1 MVSKK
6 DMKKIL
12 VLSAGRSDYDR
23 YYPIIIELN
32 KIKKVKLWLC
42 LTKSHQENV
51 FGNTIKYISN
61 EFRIIK
67 NNYSTK
73 NKIQNEFARNFCE
86 DLSFVSLQIMK
97 KKPDLIIVLGDRYE
111 MIIGPI
117 SAIPYNVPVIHFFG
131 GAVTEGAI
139 DELVRHALTKMSHYH
154 FVLLDQYKKRLIKM
168 GEESWRVKTIGM
180 HELNNLK
187 KQKIIDPKLL
197 FKKYKFNFSEPYI
210 LFTLHP
216 TTLELDKLKNQ
227 IKILQITLKKSNMNV
242 VFTYPNA
249 DPGYK
254 QVIEFIKKFKN
265 KKRYFIIKNAV
276 ANLYANLLRNSS
288 LLLGNSSSGIVEAA
302 SFKKPVINLGSRQK
316 GKYIPKNVI
325 NCDFDSKKILKSIN
339 KAKSKKFIKEI
350 KKLQNPYE
358 SKIKIKD
365 VINII
370 LKIEKNDRLLRKKF
384 ID

>member
-1 MVSKK
+1 
-6 DMKKIL
+6 
-12 VLSAGRSDYDR
+12 
-23 YYPIIIELN
+23 
-32 KIKKVKLWLC
+32 
-42 LTKSHQENV
+42 
-51 FGNTIKYISN
+51 
-61 EFRIIK
+61 
-67 NNYSTK
+67 
-73 NKIQNEFARNFCE
+73 
-86 DLSFVSLQIMK
+86 
-97 KKPDLIIVLGDRYE
+97 

-265 KKRYFIIKNAV
+265 KKRYFIIKNAG

-325 NCDFDSKKILKSIN
+325 NCDFDTKKILKSID